1 MGKIS
6 KATACLLLTGL
17 AACGTGDP
25 DLLRMTNDGPGP
37 DEFAVLPNKPL
48 EQPTDFS
55 TLPPPTPG
63 GANRTD
69 QTPLADA
76 VVALGGRPGGATG
89 AVQGPAMVS
98 YATRFGVQSGIRSQ
112 LAAEDRAFRQQNRG
126 KFLERLFSVNTYF
139 SAYERQSLD
148 QYREL
153 ERLRRL
159 GVRTPAAP
167 PESVGNN

>member
-1 MGKIS
+1 MGHIS
-6 KATACLLLTGL
+6 KLTVGAMVLTL
-17 AACGTGDP
+17 AACASGEP
-25 DLLRMTNDGPGP
+25 DLLRLSNDGPGP

-55 TLPPPTPG
+55 NLPAPTPG
-63 GANRTD
+63 GTNRTD

-76 VVALGGRPGGATG
+76 IAALGGRQGGAT
-89 AVQGPAMVS
+89 APVQGPAMIAR
-98 YATRFGVQSGIRSQ
+98 ATRFGVQPDIRAQ
-112 LAAEDRAFRQQNRG
+112 LAAEDRAFRENNRG
-126 KFLERLFSVNTYF
+126 KFLERLFSTYTYF
-139 SAYERQSLD
+139 SAYERQQLD

-167 PESVGNN
+167 PEDIPNN